1 MIYFKFVIA
10 IIGIICSIIFI
21 KRLICNFRKSNFSK
35 SFESDKDWILILIV
49 TIIYYVFKY
58 LK

>member
-21 KRLICNFRKSNFSK
+21 KRLICNFRKSNFSR
-35 SFESDKDWILILIV
+35 SFESDKNLILILII
-49 TIIYYVFKY
+49 TITYYVFKY
-58 LK
+58 LE